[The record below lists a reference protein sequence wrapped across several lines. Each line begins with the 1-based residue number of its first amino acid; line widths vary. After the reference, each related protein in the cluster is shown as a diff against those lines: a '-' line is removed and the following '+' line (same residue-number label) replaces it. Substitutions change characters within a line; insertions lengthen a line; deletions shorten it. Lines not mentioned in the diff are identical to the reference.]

1 MYVAFIDF
9 KKDVVSLAICIIR
22 FNIWKI
28 LFNCGIPPKALYLIT
43 TDDGLECKVLAAC
56 KTYRKNSF

>member
-1 MYVAFIDF
+1 MMYVAFIDF

-28 LFNCGIPPKALYLIT
+28 LFNCGIPPKALYVIT
-43 TDDGLECKVLAAC
+43 T
-56 KTYRKNSF
+56 